1 MILHNWGEI
10 EYLKARKKMQDIHE
24 KAQKD
29 GQNHLIL
36 CSHPAVYTV
45 GVDEKNSFNVPI
57 IKTDRGGS
65 ITCHSKGQNIYYF
78 CFQISNP
85 AKFYKRVLE
94 AFEEVFKNNLP
105 SVKYDRKN
113 PGFYIENK
121 KIASLGFRYSKG
133 VSLHGVAL
141 NVDVD
146 LDLHSKVNPCNLP
159 NILPTSLKNE
169 GVTLSQEEV
178 DKKIVQLIK
187 KSFNDA
193 V

>member
-94 AFEEVFKNNLP
+94 AFEEFFKNNLP

-169 GVTLSQEEV
+169 GVNLSQEEV

>member
-36 CSHPAVYTV
+36 CSHPEVFTV

-94 AFEEVFKNNLP
+94 AFEEFFKNNLP

>member
-36 CSHPAVYTV
+36 CSHPAVFTV

-94 AFEEVFKNNLP
+94 AFEEFFKNNLP

-169 GVTLSQEEV
+169 GVNLSQEEV